1 MSDTSTQ
8 ATEPAADLRRAEVQ
22 RREYG
27 RYRAAGPIRVDGAL
41 AFRKGD
47 PVPISHVE
55 RGIVA
60 RTAVEE
66 FEKGEGPAAIL
77 EPSDDAPDPL
87 AAFLDRDAKDVIA
100 DVGSLSPAEQT
111 RAVTLEEAGR
121 DRVTVLRALGRVE
134 ATTTATNPED

>member
-1 MSDTSTQ
+1 MSDTSPQ
-8 ATEPAADLRRAEVQ
+8 ADEAADLRRADVQ

-60 RTAVEE
+60 RSAVEE
-66 FEKGEGPAAIL
+66 FEKGEGPAAVL
-77 EPSDDAPDPL
+77 EPDADATDPL
-87 AAFLDRDAKDVIA
+87 MSFLERDAKDVIA
-100 DVGSLSPAEQT
+100 DVDVLTDAERA

-134 ATTTATNPED
+134 ATTTELDDQEV